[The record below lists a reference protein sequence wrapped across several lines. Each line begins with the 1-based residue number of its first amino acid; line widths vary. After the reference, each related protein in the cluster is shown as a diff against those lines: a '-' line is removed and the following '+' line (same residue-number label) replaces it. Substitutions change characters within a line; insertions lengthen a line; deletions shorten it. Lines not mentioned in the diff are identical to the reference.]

1 MNWLIYFIVLTG
13 EGVAGGKPL
22 ERSDWPR
29 QTGMVSCIYEIMFTL
44 SDVQNRSKSCCNFN
58 RKKHTF

>member
-13 EGVAGGKPL
+13 EAVAGGKPL

-29 QTGMVSCIYEIMFTL
+29 QTGMVHVFMKS
-44 SDVQNRSKSCCNFN
+44 RSP
-58 RKKHTF
+58 